1 MAKRPRRICKD
12 WPGCACANGVTDS
25 AKYLREIL
33 DPRNPRPE
41 VEDWMLARGQLI
53 QTLCCIEARCWD
65 RRWREWARV
74 RLAQLVGAPRRFF
87 QEGLGPEYWPDLE
100 PPGGPSAA

>member
-1 MAKRPRRICKD
+1 
-12 WPGCACANGVTDS
+12 
-25 AKYLREIL
+25 
-33 DPRNPRPE
+33 
-41 VEDWMLARGQLI
+41 MLARGQLI

-74 RLAQLVGAPRRFF
+74 RLAQLIGAPRRFF
-87 QEGLGPEYWPDLE
+87 QERLGPEYWPDLE